1 MDDVGIL
8 LALVRSLLGIPKY
21 LLISADAFTNQT
33 LRVVA

>member
-8 LALVRSLLGIPKY
+8 LALVRSFVGVPKY

-33 LRVVA
+33 IRVVA